1 MTRLINIIRH
11 NLLKKIIA
19 LIAAFFMWVFV
30 MDDQDP
36 AINGSYT
43 VPLTISNVPYGFSA
57 ICDVKNVSLETR
69 APRSKFVRYDAN
81 AFHVYAN
88 LEGAEEGDHQI
99 YLQAVMPQG
108 FELIETRPIT
118 AKVRLE
124 PMTEQ
129 QMPIEL
135 ITKGDVAQ
143 DSVIIAVNKSME
155 FVTVI
160 GPKSSVDKIAKV
172 CGTVNLS
179 SNASSFDVQVP
190 LNAVDKEN
198 NVIPRVHVV
207 PSVITISF
215 DIENGLKKRIVPIV
229 PELSVADGWEL
240 KKISVEP
247 VQMEISGAESVINSI
262 VTLKTEPFTVQTG
275 QRLFKGTLKLVVPE
289 GVNVPEDKVTISAE
303 VIRKPVMRD
312 QSANN

>member
-30 MDDQDP
+30 MEDQDP

-43 VPLTISNVPYGFSA
+43 VPLTMSNVPYEFSA
-57 ICDVKNVSLETR
+57 LCDVKNISLETR
-69 APRSKFVRYDAN
+69 APRSKFVKYEAN
-81 AFHVYAN
+81 AFRVYAN
-88 LEGAEEGDHQI
+88 LEGAGEGDHQI
-99 YLQAVMPQG
+99 PLQVVMPPG
-108 FELIETRPIT
+108 FELIGTRPT
-118 AKVRLE
+118 TVKVKLD
-124 PMTEQ
+124 PMIER

-135 ITKGDVAQ
+135 ITKGEVAQ

-155 FVTVI
+155 FVTVV
-160 GPKSSVDKIAKV
+160 GPKSSVEQAVKV
-172 CGTVNLS
+172 YGTVNLS

-190 LNAVDKEN
+190 LNALDEED

-207 PSVITISF
+207 PSVITVSF
-215 DIENGLKKRIVPIV
+215 DIESGLKKRIVPVV

-240 KKISVEP
+240 RKISVEP
-247 VQMEISGAESVINSI
+247 LQMEISGAESVINSI

-275 QRLFKGTLKLVVPE
+275 QRLFKGKLKMIVPE
-289 GVNVPEDKVTISAE
+289 GVNVPEEEVTVSAE

-312 QSANN
+312 QSN